1 MATLRSRKDV
11 LLQTNLDKIA
21 GERRRGLMRQMM
33 RGKNAEK
40 VPLTTAGEAPLF

>member
-1 MATLRSRKDV
+1 MLDV

-33 RGKNAEK
+33 RGKDADAEK
-40 VPLTTAGEAPLF
+40 VPLTAGEAPLLI